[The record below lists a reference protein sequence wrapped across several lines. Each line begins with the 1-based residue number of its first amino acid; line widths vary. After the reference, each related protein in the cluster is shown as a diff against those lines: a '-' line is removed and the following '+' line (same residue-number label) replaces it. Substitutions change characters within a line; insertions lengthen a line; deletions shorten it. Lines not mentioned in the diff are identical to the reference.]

1 MQHKSAT
8 TAVPVHDI
16 ISRRWSCRA
25 FDAARPVNREQIV
38 ALVEAARWAPSCF
51 GDEPWRFIVWDK
63 NTASAAWHK
72 AFDCLVEWN
81 QNWVKNAPL
90 LLLVTASSVF
100 RKNGKPNTWGQYDSG
115 AAAENL
121 CLQAVSMGLMAHQM
135 GGFDADK
142 IRKAFGIP
150 EQFACMAMIAVGYQT
165 EETVL
170 NEELKELELAP
181 RARSALGENFF
192 EGTWG
197 AAIKTA

>member
-8 TAVPVHDI
+8 SAAPLHDI
-16 ISRRWSCRA
+16 ITKRWSCRA
-25 FDAARPVNREQIV
+25 FDADKPVSREQIV
-38 ALVEAARWAPSCF
+38 ALMEAARWAPSCF
-51 GDEPWRFIVWDK
+51 GDEPWRFLVWDK
-63 NTASAAWHK
+63 NSNSATWQK

-90 LLLVTASSVF
+90 LLLVTANSIF
-100 RKNGKPNTWGQYDSG
+100 RKNGKPNAWGQYDSG

-121 CLQAVSMGLMAHQM
+121 CLQAVAMGLMAHQM

-142 IRKAFGIP
+142 IRQVFGIP
-150 EQFACMAMIAVGYQT
+150 EQFTCMAMIAVGYQG

-181 RARSALGENFF
+181 RSRTPLGEHFF

-197 AAIKTA
+197 EGLKTS